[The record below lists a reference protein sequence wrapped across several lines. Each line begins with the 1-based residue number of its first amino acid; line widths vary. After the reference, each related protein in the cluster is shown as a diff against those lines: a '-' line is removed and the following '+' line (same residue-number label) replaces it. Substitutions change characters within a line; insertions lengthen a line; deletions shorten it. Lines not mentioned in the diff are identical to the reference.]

1 MKTLKQAALA
11 LLFVPFMSCG
21 GGAQKSTDSV
31 NEQSQTNKN
40 QTIETIM
47 SRRSIRQYKPQAVD
61 RDTMQTIVECGI
73 NAPNGMNK
81 QSWAI
86 RVVDNPE
93 YINGITEVFKKKNQD
108 RIANAN
114 ESKENAVIETI
125 MSRRSIRQYKPQAV
139 NRDTMQII
147 LDCGINAPNGQNKQ
161 SWEVRVV
168 DNPDFIN
175 GITEIY
181 KKENPKAAEDPK
193 FKNMFRNASTV
204 VFIANDPSYDLSQI
218 DCGLLGENMILSAWS
233 MGIGSCCL
241 GGPTRFM
248 TSTPAAAEYLKKL
261 DIPEGYQLLYCIAF
275 GYPDETPAAKP
286 RNAAKVKF
294 ID

>member
-21 GGAQKSTDSV
+21 GGAQKSTDSA

-47 SRRSIRQYKPQAVD
+47 SRRSIRQYKPQAVG
-61 RDTMQTIVECGI
+61 RDTMQTIVKCGI

-108 RIANAN
+108 RIAN
-114 ESKENAVIETI
+114 
-125 MSRRSIRQYKPQAV
+125 
-139 NRDTMQII
+139 D
-147 LDCGINAPNGQNKQ
+147 PN
-161 SWEVRVV
+161 
-168 DNPDFIN
+168 
-175 GITEIY
+175 
-181 KKENPKAAEDPK
+181 
-193 FKNMFRNASTV
+193 FKNMFRNAPTV
-204 VFIANDPSYDLSQI
+204 VFIANDSSYELSQI
-218 DCGLLGENMILSAWS
+218 DCGLLGENMILAAQS

-241 GGPTRFM
+241 GSPIRFM
-248 TSTPAAAEYLKKL
+248 LTEPEAAEYVKRLEL
-261 DIPEGYQLLYCIAF
+261 PEGYNLLYCIAF
-275 GYPDETPAAKP
+275 GHPDESPEAKP
-286 RNAAKVKF
+286 RDTSKIKF

>member
-1 MKTLKQAALA
+1 MKTLEQAALA

-21 GGAQKSTDSV
+21 GGAQKSTDSA
-31 NEQSQTNKN
+31 NEQSQANKN

-61 RDTMQTIVECGI
+61 RDTMQTSVECGI

-108 RIANAN
+108 RIAN
-114 ESKENAVIETI
+114 
-125 MSRRSIRQYKPQAV
+125 
-139 NRDTMQII
+139 D
-147 LDCGINAPNGQNKQ
+147 PN
-161 SWEVRVV
+161 
-168 DNPDFIN
+168 
-175 GITEIY
+175 
-181 KKENPKAAEDPK
+181 
-193 FKNMFRNASTV
+193 FKNMFRNAPTV
-204 VFIANDPSYDLSQI
+204 VFIANDSSYELSQI
-218 DCGLLGENMILSAWS
+218 DCGLLGENMILAAQS

-241 GGPTRFM
+241 GSPIRFM
-248 TSTPAAAEYLKKL
+248 LTEPEAAEYVKRLEL
-261 DIPEGYQLLYCIAF
+261 PEGYNLLYCIAF
-275 GYPDETPAAKP
+275 GHPDESPEAKP
-286 RNAAKVKF
+286 RDTSKIKF

>member
-1 MKTLKQAALA
+1 MKSIRLMLA
-11 LLFVPFMSCG
+11 GASLLLLCSCG
-21 GGAQKSTDSV
+21 AQVQK
-31 NEQSQTNKN
+31 
-40 QTIETIM
+40 ET
-47 SRRSIRQYKPQAVD
+47 QV
-61 RDTMQTIVECGI
+61 
-73 NAPNGMNK
+73 
-81 QSWAI
+81 
-86 RVVDNPE
+86 
-93 YINGITEVFKKKNQD
+93 
-108 RIANAN
+108 ANAN

-248 TSTPAAAEYLKKL
+248 TSTPPTRPKL
-261 DIPEGYQLLYCIAF
+261 PNTSKDWNSPKATSCSIASLSAIRTKR
-275 GYPDETPAAKP
+275 PLPNP
-286 RNAAKVKF
+286 VMRQR
-294 ID
+294 

>member
-1 MKTLKQAALA
+1 
-11 LLFVPFMSCG
+11 
-21 GGAQKSTDSV
+21 
-31 NEQSQTNKN
+31 
-40 QTIETIM
+40 
-47 SRRSIRQYKPQAVD
+47 
-61 RDTMQTIVECGI
+61 
-73 NAPNGMNK
+73 
-81 QSWAI
+81 
-86 RVVDNPE
+86 
-93 YINGITEVFKKKNQD
+93 
-108 RIANAN
+108 
-114 ESKENAVIETI
+114 
-125 MSRRSIRQYKPQAV
+125 
-139 NRDTMQII
+139 MQII

-248 TSTPAAAEYLKKL
+248 TSTPAASR
-261 DIPEGYQLLYCIAF
+261 IPEETGYSGRLSATLTVSLSAIRTK
-275 GYPDETPAAKP
+275 TPTAKP